1 MLNSV
6 IASDY
11 FDYQDALDEIRE
23 TEKFDFAAIALPE
36 DGLHSAVI
44 KWKYASG
51 NINYRYRMIVLRP
64 GKGLAGLVI
73 RTGSRKIVE
82 DVDAELSQNDKL
94 GYPIVLSEA
103 LTAMVAI
110 PLWKNNRVYGALLLG
125 QREGRP
131 LPEGST
137 TFRINQ
143 RLGSFTD
150 EINKQP

>member
-1 MLNSV
+1 MNSV

-11 FDYQDALDEIRE
+11 FDYQAALDEIRV
-23 TEKFDFAAIALPE
+23 TERFDFAAIALPE
-36 DGLHSAVI
+36 DDSHCAII

-51 NINYRYRMIVLRP
+51 NINNRYRMIVLRP

-73 RTGSRKIVE
+73 RTCARKVIA

-94 GYPIVLSEA
+94 GYPIVLSEV
-103 LTAMVAI
+103 LTAMIAI

-131 LPEGST
+131 LPAGSEE
-137 TFRINQ
+137 FRIQ
-143 RLGSFTD
+143 SRLGSFTD
-150 EINKQP
+150 EINK